1 MEINDLIKEYR
12 KLTGITQSILIDQIK
27 KDSGINV
34 SLGTL
39 NGIEHTGSIA
49 DYNLE
54 TYLYSRF
61 YINDIKSDKEII
73 DCTYKIASYCVLNNI
88 NIDIEELFS
97 FTRKEELA
105 YYLKRLDDN
114 ILEYLYC
121 SSSLSDIIEVSECG
135 NKEKTICFNQ
145 GAKCIY
151 YIVYWYILLSHKE
164 IEIFKTE
171 NISTEE
177 LNQIAEVFGYKEY
190 ATTSGQARGKINKA
204 INKRLSLIHHIS
216 SFDAIIKSN
225 NFYTYAI
232 KNESN
237 NFIKKILDN
246 DIEDLTLNELKECI
260 DISSK
265 FEVILQ
271 NCYAFYQGIF
281 FSENLDYVNNFI
293 SYKFR
298 HISDSEE
305 YKSLKPIINSLTH
318 DYNEYYELYNKTRD
332 ESISILLYRIKRTL
346 FNIYK
351 SLESIEFN
359 VFRIESYK
367 ENISRKYKSI

>member
-97 FTRKEELA
+97 LTRREELA

-121 SSSLSDIIEVSECG
+121 SSSLSDIIEVSACV

-164 IEIFKTE
+164 IVIFKTE

-237 NFIKKILDN
+237 NIIKKILDN
-246 DIEDLTLNELKECI
+246 DIEGLTLNELKECI
-260 DISSK
+260 EISSK
-265 FEVILQ
+265 FELILQ

-293 SYKFR
+293 SYKFKQ
-298 HISDSEE
+298 ISDSEE
-305 YKSLKPIINSLTH
+305 YKSFKPIINSLTH

-359 VFRIESYK
+359 VFRIESDK
-367 ENISRKYKSI
+367 ENIIKKYKSI

>member
-1 MEINDLIKEYR
+1 MQINDLLKEYR
-12 KLTGITQSILIDQIK
+12 RLTGITQSILIDQIK

-49 DYNLE
+49 DYSLE

-73 DCTYKIASYCVLNNI
+73 GCTYKIASYCVQNNI
-88 NIDIEELFS
+88 NIDIEKLFS

-105 YYLKRLDDN
+105 YYLEKLDNN

-121 SSSLSDIIEVSECG
+121 SSSLSNIIEVSECG
-135 NKEKTICFNQ
+135 NNEKPIYLNQ
-145 GAKCIY
+145 TAKSIY

-171 NISTEE
+171 NISKKE

-204 INKRLSLIHHIS
+204 INKRLSLILHIS
-216 SFDAIIKSN
+216 SFDAIIKYSN
-225 NFYTYAI
+225 FCTNAI
-232 KNESN
+232 NDESN
-237 NFIKKILDN
+237 SFLKKILN
-246 DIEDLTLNELKECI
+246 SNIEELTLNELKKCI
-260 DISSK
+260 ELSSNL
-265 FEVILQ
+265 ELILQ
-271 NCYAFYQGIF
+271 VCYAFYQGIF
-281 FSENLDYVNNFI
+281 FFENLDYVNDFI
-293 SYKFR
+293 NNKFKY
-298 HISDSEE
+298 ISDSDE
-305 YKSLKPIINSLTH
+305 YKSLKPITDSLIQ
-318 DYNEYYELYNKTRD
+318 DYNEYYELYNKTKE
-332 ESISILLYRIKRTL
+332 ESILKLLYRIKRTL

-351 SLESIEFN
+351 SLESIGFN
-359 VFRIESYK
+359 VFCIKSDK
-367 ENISRKYKSI
+367 ENISKKIIR